1 MRTTQTNKTK
11 SERFLKEARAS
22 EQAANRYL
30 VMAATLRRLDPLHMD
45 ELVGKEVARL
55 FEVRRELEDDAQCKR
70 ELAEAYGKLV

>member
-1 MRTTQTNKTK
+1 MNTTQTNKTK
-11 SERFLKEARAS
+11 TERFLKEARAS

-30 VMAATLRRLDPLHMD
+30 VMATTLRRLDPLHRD

-55 FEVRRELEDDAQCKR
+55 LEVRRELEDDAQCQR